1 MISGESTSV
10 PEKYKTAK
18 AYDWSVPGI
27 MAGNRTPEYED
38 NQGSISRRLIVFI
51 FNKTVEKGDT
61 QLPKM

>member
-10 PEKYKTAK
+10 PEKYKTAT

-38 NQGSISRRLIVFI
+38 NQGSISRRFDCFHI
-51 FNKTVEKGDT
+51 
-61 QLPKM
+61 